1 MKKKYYLLLT
11 AALLLAVSI
20 VGSSLAATSAS
31 GAPVDSYLKSPTL
44 DLDLSKGMASSE
56 GQSPLEARE
65 GVLMPGDEMGKTT
78 FYVDNKGEVPF
89 YVKVIVS
96 HYWTEDGEKLIDRT
110 TDDLKWEAGEGWMKS
125 EGPLLG
131 TSKESATFYYAR
143 PLNPGERVPLDAI
156 VYLSSDMDNEY
167 QGLGFEV
174 TAKATA
180 VQFVSGQN
188 ELNAAG
194 ILNTFG
200 VIASLDGSGNIL
212 SVTE

>member
-1 MKKKYYLLLT
+1 MAGNVIRSVAKYLHDKGIVPKMQISIETVSGIKQVRLYAFGGVVRSARVNMGQELLT
-11 AALLLAVSI
+11 PSMI
-20 VGSSLAATSAS
+20 
-31 GAPVDSYLKSPTL
+31 PVKL
-44 DLDLSKGMASSE
+44 
-56 GQSPLEARE
+56 
-65 GVLMPGDEMGKTT
+65 
-78 FYVDNKGEVPF
+78 
-89 YVKVIVS
+89 
-96 HYWTEDGEKLIDRT
+96 DGEKVIDRT
-110 TDDLKWEAGEGWMKS
+110 TEDLKWEAGEGWMKS
-125 EGPLLG
+125 EGPLVG

-143 PLNPGERVPLDAI
+143 PLNPGERVPLEAT
-156 VYLSSDMDNEY
+156 VFLNPDMDNEY
-167 QGLGFEV
+167 QGMGFEV